1 MNRQKLGIAL
11 DLKTPGGL
19 NIMHELV
26 GKSDIY
32 VEKFRKGVAERLGLG
47 Y

>member
-1 MNRQKLGIAL
+1 MNRQKLGIAP
-11 DLKTPGGL
+11 DLKKPGGL

-26 GKSDIY
+26 GKLDIY
-32 VEKFRKGVAERLGLG
+32 VERFRKCVAERLGLG